1 MNKQEIDMV
10 EEALCMNAYIADN
23 YFIYYFPEMETIF
36 LYYTMSEII
45 ITFSEPWYN
54 EPIITNTAFDEAVN
68 NYVKELI
75 RMIKV
80 TDNKEIKET
89 VLSGLKRNKEKYGK
103 RYCPC
108 SLERTDDTVCMC
120 KEFREMDKG
129 ICHCQLYIKE

>member
-1 MNKQEIDMV
+1 
-10 EEALCMNAYIADN
+10 
-23 YFIYYFPEMETIF
+23 
-36 LYYTMSEII
+36 MSEII

-68 NYVKELI
+68 NYVKELV

-103 RYCPC
+103 RYC
-108 SLERTDDTVCMC
+108 SLERTDDVCAKSSERRI
-120 KEFREMDKG
+120 KEFA
-129 ICHCQLYIKE
+129 IVNYI

>member
-1 MNKQEIDMV
+1 
-10 EEALCMNAYIADN
+10 
-23 YFIYYFPEMETIF
+23 
-36 LYYTMSEII
+36 MSEII

-103 RYCPC
+103 RYCPY